1 MPVSKRD
8 AERALAIIENLIT
21 QGESSLDTKDIMKSP
36 LFSSLVQIQS
46 QYDQTVREK
55 PLTCSSLSTDP
66 GKKTGLRLESDPTL
80 LFQFQQ
86 RYGITNAEMHPNRF
100 AIAKLSTEATK
111 DGSHIEHS
119 GQSPVFFQ
127 PETVSS
133 FPSTFVG
140 DLSFE
145 EPQKERSKSLKKP
158 VRKVTTTKL
167 FSRKASTV
175 STGSVSL
182 ADLAAVT
189 VITNSGNE
197 LSDIIHNSSIAL
209 GNAVASSE
217 SSLSSFISDVSKPS
231 LLMAI
236 EQETFPT
243 ACQPKSPQ
251 NNEDSVE
258 ALRQQ
263 EGKIEITD
271 ENMYVTPDMCSCPVD
286 KLFVSHE
293 QDQEDSQSDID
304 LQVVSST
311 DAVITN
317 WDVKCGKR
325 TARSQNWY
333 AEIEE
338 TDKPKDSLFFM
349 RDEGSQAKI
358 REIAKPKQS
367 RYVTLKLPDG
377 RGVGLGMDLVGV
389 SSTGVFVSE
398 LYPGCVAFSSGLIH
412 EGDQVLQLNQH
423 DTRSMA
429 SFEVDMLIR
438 EISPGSEIYLV
449 LIHNPIGWIEYQK
462 LCQ

>member
-1 MPVSKRD
+1 MRLPPVRVVCLLVSN
-8 AERALAIIENLIT
+8 IEL
-21 QGESSLDTKDIMKSP
+21 
-36 LFSSLVQIQS
+36 
-46 QYDQTVREK
+46 
-55 PLTCSSLSTDP
+55 SLSVHI
-66 GKKTGLRLESDPTL
+66 L
-80 LFQFQQ
+80 LF
-86 RYGITNAEMHPNRF
+86 
-100 AIAKLSTEATK
+100 LST
-111 DGSHIEHS
+111 
-119 GQSPVFFQ
+119 
-127 PETVSS
+127 TV
-133 FPSTFVG
+133 
-140 DLSFE
+140 
-145 EPQKERSKSLKKP
+145 
-158 VRKVTTTKL
+158 
-167 FSRKASTV
+167 
-175 STGSVSL
+175 
-182 ADLAAVT
+182 
-189 VITNSGNE
+189 
-197 LSDIIHNSSIAL
+197 
-209 GNAVASSE
+209 
-217 SSLSSFISDVSKPS
+217 ISDVSKPS

-358 REIAKPKQS
+358 REVYSKSLHSIVI
-367 RYVTLKLPDG
+367 VTSIIL
-377 RGVGLGMDLVGV
+377 
-389 SSTGVFVSE
+389 
-398 LYPGCVAFSSGLIH
+398 
-412 EGDQVLQLNQH
+412 
-423 DTRSMA
+423 
-429 SFEVDMLIR
+429 
-438 EISPGSEIYLV
+438 
-449 LIHNPIGWIEYQK
+449 
-462 LCQ
+462 